1 MGIQARGVAQ
11 IKTLSAVRGSGIH
24 SNERHVHQFQIAS
37 LELEHSRRI
46 RERQAAV
53 NRVNLLDTRL
63 LEIDALIRKH
73 QEALGVASTG
83 DMHCDKPMPEKQPG
97 AIEKRRT
104 IRY

>member
-11 IKTLSAVRGSGIH
+11 IKTLSAIRGSGIH

-37 LELEHSRRI
+37 LELEHSRRT

-53 NRVNLLDTRL
+53 NRINLLDTRL

-73 QEALGVASTG
+73 QEALGVASTS
-83 DMHCDKPMPEKQPG
+83 DMPRHRPVLEKQPG
-97 AIEKRRT
+97 ANEKRRT